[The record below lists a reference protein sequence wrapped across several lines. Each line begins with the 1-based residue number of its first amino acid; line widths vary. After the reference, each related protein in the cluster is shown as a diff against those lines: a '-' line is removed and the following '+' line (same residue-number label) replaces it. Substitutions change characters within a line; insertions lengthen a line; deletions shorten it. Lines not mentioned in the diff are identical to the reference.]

1 MRMRNTTNKL
11 VSLIALALLLVS
23 LTGCAKL
30 KARDELNKGV
40 RSFKAANMDKA
51 IEHFKNAL
59 QNDPTLTVA
68 QLYLA
73 TAVASQF
80 IPGAMS
86 EKNIEVAHLAIA
98 EFEKVLE
105 VEPDNTNALRNIASI
120 YFNILEM
127 DKAKETRRRL
137 IEIDAENP
145 EHYYSIGVI
154 NWTVAFGRR
163 KAVRMQLGILNAPDR
178 PLPRRQARAL
188 AAENGEIIEEAVTA
202 LDKAR
207 ELNPNDWQ
215 IVTYLNLIYRE
226 KADIITDS
234 TEREDLLH
242 RADTLADEALRLQKI
257 KPEEEPAA

>member
-1 MRMRNTTNKL
+1 MRMRSTNKL
-11 VSLIALALLLVS
+11 VSMAVLVVLLVG
-23 LTGCAKL
+23 LTGCAML

-40 RSFKAANMDKA
+40 RSFKAANMEKA

-86 EKNIEVAHLAIA
+86 EKNIEVAHQAIA

-154 NWTVAFGRR
+154 NWTLTFEQR
-163 KAVRMQLGILNAPDR
+163 KAIRMQLGIINAPDR
-178 PLPRRQARAL
+178 PLPRRYARAL
-188 AAENGEIIEEAVTA
+188 AIENGELIEEAITA

-226 KADIITDS
+226 KADIVIDS
-234 TEREDLLH
+234 TEREDLLL
-242 RADTLADEALRLQKI
+242 RADTLADEALRLQKMPTE
-257 KPEEEPAA
+257 KEPAA